1 MIRFEGVSKIYSTD
15 VVLKNINWEIKKG
28 EKVGLV
34 GSNGAGKSTQ
44 FKILIGEEEQ
54 TSGTIIKEG
63 NPKIAHL
70 KQEFD
75 CNLNFSVRQELESSF
90 KDIQIVAIKL
100 LEIENKM
107 KSLDIKKNSD
117 ELEIFVNQLAK
128 YQAKFEALGGYKMQ
142 SDVEKI
148 LPKLGFSIEDADKLV
163 GNFSGGWQM
172 KVALGKIILQKPDLL
187 LLDEPTNHLDLETI
201 FWLEEYLSSLK
212 IAVIIIS
219 HDRYFLD
226 KLCKKIIFVDRGTS
240 ETYNGNY
247 SFFVEQKSLNEE
259 SQNKAYQLQQKEI
272 ELQKRYIDR
281 FRASATR
288 SSQAKSREKQL
299 KKISKIEAPIAKSKS
314 PVFNFPECPRSGK
327 LVLNIKNLS
336 HSFEDKILFL
346 DINLK
351 ISSGEKIAILGP
363 NGCGK
368 STLLKIIMKKISPEI
383 GEINLGKHNI
393 ITSYYEQ
400 NQAEALSLD
409 ERVIDLICNK
419 SPEWSQKKVRT
430 FLGGFGFQNE
440 TVFKYIKQLSGGEKA
455 RLALALM
462 IINPSNFLLLDEPTN
477 HLDLQS
483 KENLE
488 LAIKNY
494 KGSLLIISHDRY
506 FISKVANRIIEIK
519 DSKLFSYDGNYEYF
533 LEKTQSQKNLIT
545 FNKIYNWLS
554 KITHLSL
561 HSLPS
566 LINLKNTKIGFNN
579 LNEKLRFPRKTFSNF

>member
-15 VVLKNINWEIKKG
+15 VVLKNISWEIKKG

-54 TSGTIIKEG
+54 TSGAIIKEG

-107 KSLDIKKNSD
+107 KSLDIKKNSN

-142 SDVEKI
+142 TDVEKI
-148 LPKLGFSIEDADKLV
+148 LPKLGFSLEDADKLV

-226 KLCKKIIFVDRGTS
+226 KLCKKIIFVDRGKS

-272 ELQKRYIDR
+272 ELQKRYIDK

-336 HSFEDKILFL
+336 HSFDDKILFL

-419 SPEWSQKKVRT
+419 SPEWSQKKVRS

-462 IINPSNFLLLDEPTN
+462 IVNPSNFLLLDEPTN

-533 LEKTQSQKNLIT
+533 LEKTQSK
-545 FNKIYNWLS
+545 
-554 KITHLSL
+554 
-561 HSLPS
+561 
-566 LINLKNTKIGFNN
+566 
-579 LNEKLRFPRKTFSNF
+579 KT

>member
-15 VVLKNINWEIKKG
+15 VVLKNISWEIKKG

-226 KLCKKIIFVDRGTS
+226 KLCKKIIFVDRGIS

-368 STLLKIIMKKISPEI
+368 STLLKIIMKKIYPEI
-383 GEINLGKHNI
+383 GEINLGNHNI

-519 DSKLFSYDGNYEYF
+519 DSKLISYDGNYEYF
-533 LEKTQSQKNLIT
+533 LEKTQSQKI
-545 FNKIYNWLS
+545 
-554 KITHLSL
+554 
-561 HSLPS
+561 
-566 LINLKNTKIGFNN
+566 
-579 LNEKLRFPRKTFSNF
+579 

>member
-15 VVLKNINWEIKKG
+15 VVLKNISWEIKKG

-409 ERVIDLICNK
+409 ERVIDLIYDK

-533 LEKTQSQKNLIT
+533 LEKTQSHKRI
-545 FNKIYNWLS
+545 
-554 KITHLSL
+554 
-561 HSLPS
+561 
-566 LINLKNTKIGFNN
+566 
-579 LNEKLRFPRKTFSNF
+579 

>member
-15 VVLKNINWEIKKG
+15 VVLKNISWEIKKG

-212 IAVIIIS
+212 IGVIIIS

-226 KLCKKIIFVDRGTS
+226 KLCKKIIFVDRGIS

-327 LVLNIKNLS
+327 SVLNIKNLS

-400 NQAEALSLD
+400 NQAEALSLE
-409 ERVIDLICNK
+409 ERVIDLVCNR

-488 LAIKNY
+488 IAIKNY

-519 DSKLFSYDGNYEYF
+519 DSKLVSYDGNYEYF
-533 LEKTQSQKNLIT
+533 LEKTQSQKI
-545 FNKIYNWLS
+545 
-554 KITHLSL
+554 
-561 HSLPS
+561 
-566 LINLKNTKIGFNN
+566 
-579 LNEKLRFPRKTFSNF
+579 

>member
-15 VVLKNINWEIKKG
+15 IVLKNISWEIKKG

-44 FKILIGEEEQ
+44 FKILIGEEEK

-100 LEIENKM
+100 LEIENEM
-107 KSLDIKKNSD
+107 KSLDITKNSD

-142 SDVEKI
+142 SDIEKI
-148 LPKLGFSIEDADKLV
+148 LPKLGFSSEDADKLV

-226 KLCKKIIFVDRGTS
+226 KLCKKIIFVDRGIS

-272 ELQKRYIDR
+272 DLQKSYIDR

-299 KKISKIEAPIAKSKS
+299 KKILKIEAPIAKSKS

-409 ERVIDLICNK
+409 KRVIDLIFNK

-430 FLGGFGFQNE
+430 FLGGFGFKNE

-533 LEKTQSQKNLIT
+533 LEKTQSQKI
-545 FNKIYNWLS
+545 
-554 KITHLSL
+554 
-561 HSLPS
+561 
-566 LINLKNTKIGFNN
+566 
-579 LNEKLRFPRKTFSNF
+579 

>member
-15 VVLKNINWEIKKG
+15 VVLKNISWEIKKG

-107 KSLDIKKNSD
+107 KSLDIKKNFD

-400 NQAEALSLD
+400 NQAEALSLE

-533 LEKTQSQKNLIT
+533 LEKTQSQKI
-545 FNKIYNWLS
+545 
-554 KITHLSL
+554 
-561 HSLPS
+561 
-566 LINLKNTKIGFNN
+566 
-579 LNEKLRFPRKTFSNF
+579 

>member
-15 VVLKNINWEIKKG
+15 VVLKNISWEIKKG

-148 LPKLGFSIEDADKLV
+148 LPKLGFSTEDADKLV

-212 IAVIIIS
+212 IAVMIIS

-533 LEKTQSQKNLIT
+533 LEKTQSQKI
-545 FNKIYNWLS
+545 
-554 KITHLSL
+554 
-561 HSLPS
+561 
-566 LINLKNTKIGFNN
+566 
-579 LNEKLRFPRKTFSNF
+579 

>member
-409 ERVIDLICNK
+409 ERVIDLIYDN

-533 LEKTQSQKNLIT
+533 LEKTQSQKI
-545 FNKIYNWLS
+545 
-554 KITHLSL
+554 
-561 HSLPS
+561 
-566 LINLKNTKIGFNN
+566 
-579 LNEKLRFPRKTFSNF
+579 

>member
-15 VVLKNINWEIKKG
+15 VVLKNISWEIKKG

-148 LPKLGFSIEDADKLV
+148 LPKLGFSLEDADKLV

-226 KLCKKIIFVDRGTS
+226 KLCKKIIFVDRGIS

-314 PVFNFPECPRSGK
+314 PAFNFPECPRSGK

-336 HSFEDKILFL
+336 HSFEEKILFL

-368 STLLKIIMKKISPEI
+368 STLLKIIMKKIYPEI
-383 GEINLGKHNI
+383 GEINLGNHNV

-409 ERVIDLICNK
+409 QRVIDLIYNK

-519 DSKLFSYDGNYEYF
+519 DSKLISYGGNYEYF
-533 LEKTQSQKNLIT
+533 LEKTQSQKI
-545 FNKIYNWLS
+545 
-554 KITHLSL
+554 
-561 HSLPS
+561 
-566 LINLKNTKIGFNN
+566 
-579 LNEKLRFPRKTFSNF
+579 

>member
-15 VVLKNINWEIKKG
+15 VVLKNISWEIKKG

-393 ITSYYEQ
+393 VTSYYEQ

-533 LEKTQSQKNLIT
+533 LEKTQSQKI
-545 FNKIYNWLS
+545 
-554 KITHLSL
+554 
-561 HSLPS
+561 
-566 LINLKNTKIGFNN
+566 
-579 LNEKLRFPRKTFSNF
+579 

>member
-1 MIRFEGVSKIYSTD
+1 MIRFENVSKIYSTD

-107 KSLDIKKNSD
+107 KSLDIKKHSD

-187 LLDEPTNHLDLETI
+187 LLDEPTNHLDLDTI
-201 FWLEEYLSSLK
+201 FWLEGYLSSLK

-226 KLCKKIIFVDRGTS
+226 KLCKKIIFVDKGKS
-240 ETYNGNY
+240 EIYNGNY

-299 KKISKIEAPIAKSKS
+299 KKISKIEAPTSKSKS
-314 PVFNFPECPRSGK
+314 PVFNFPECHRSGK

-346 DINLK
+346 DVNLK

-368 STLLKIIMKKISPEI
+368 STLLKMIMKKISPEI

-400 NQAEALSLD
+400 NQAEALSLE
-409 ERVIDLICNK
+409 ERVIDLIYEK

-533 LEKTQSQKNLIT
+533 LEKIKGIKNLIT
-545 FNKIYNWLS
+545 FKKL
-554 KITHLSL
+554 HLA
-561 HSLPS
+561 
-566 LINLKNTKIGFNN
+566 K
-579 LNEKLRFPRKTFSNF
+579 

>member
-15 VVLKNINWEIKKG
+15 VVLKNISWEIKKG

-107 KSLDIKKNSD
+107 KSLDIKNNSD

-299 KKISKIEAPIAKSKS
+299 KKISKIEAPVAKSKS

-327 LVLNIKNLS
+327 LVLNIRNLS

-409 ERVIDLICNK
+409 ERVIDLIFNK

-533 LEKTQSQKNLIT
+533 LEKTQSQKI
-545 FNKIYNWLS
+545 
-554 KITHLSL
+554 
-561 HSLPS
+561 
-566 LINLKNTKIGFNN
+566 
-579 LNEKLRFPRKTFSNF
+579 

>member
-15 VVLKNINWEIKKG
+15 VVLKNISWEIKKG

-187 LLDEPTNHLDLETI
+187 LLDEPTNHLDLDTI

-533 LEKTQSQKNLIT
+533 LEKTQSHK
-545 FNKIYNWLS
+545 KI
-554 KITHLSL
+554 
-561 HSLPS
+561 
-566 LINLKNTKIGFNN
+566 
-579 LNEKLRFPRKTFSNF
+579 

>member
-54 TSGTIIKEG
+54 TSGKIIKEG

-148 LPKLGFSIEDADKLV
+148 LPKLGFSLEDADKLV

-187 LLDEPTNHLDLETI
+187 LLDEPTNHLDLDTI

-226 KLCKKIIFVDRGTS
+226 KLCKKIIFVDKGTS
-240 ETYNGNY
+240 EIYDGNY

-346 DINLK
+346 DVNLK
-351 ISSGEKIAILGP
+351 ISAGEKIAILGP

-400 NQAEALSLD
+400 NQAEALSLE
-409 ERVIDLICNK
+409 ERVIDLIYDN

-533 LEKTQSQKNLIT
+533 LEKTQSQK
-545 FNKIYNWLS
+545 KI
-554 KITHLSL
+554 
-561 HSLPS
+561 
-566 LINLKNTKIGFNN
+566 
-579 LNEKLRFPRKTFSNF
+579 

>member
-15 VVLKNINWEIKKG
+15 VVLKNISWEIKKG

-90 KDIQIVAIKL
+90 KDIQIVANKL

-148 LPKLGFSIEDADKLV
+148 LPKLGFSTEDADKLV

-351 ISSGEKIAILGP
+351 IFAGEKIAILGP

-533 LEKTQSQKNLIT
+533 LEKTQSHK
-545 FNKIYNWLS
+545 KI
-554 KITHLSL
+554 
-561 HSLPS
+561 
-566 LINLKNTKIGFNN
+566 
-579 LNEKLRFPRKTFSNF
+579 

>member
-54 TSGTIIKEG
+54 TSGKIIKEG

-75 CNLNFSVRQELESSF
+75 CNLNSSVRQELESSF
-90 KDIQIVAIKL
+90 KDIQVVAIKL

-107 KSLDIKKNSD
+107 KSLDIKKHSD

-128 YQAKFEALGGYKMQ
+128 YQAKFEALGGYKIQ

-187 LLDEPTNHLDLETI
+187 LLDEPTNHLDLDTI

-226 KLCKKIIFVDRGTS
+226 KLCKKIIFVDGGTS
-240 ETYNGNY
+240 EIYNGNY

-259 SQNKAYQLQQKEI
+259 SKNKAYQLQQKEI
-272 ELQKRYIDR
+272 ELQKKYIDR

-299 KKISKIEAPIAKSKS
+299 KKISKIEAPITKSKS

-346 DINLK
+346 DVNLK
-351 ISSGEKIAILGP
+351 ITSGEKIAILGP

-400 NQAEALSLD
+400 NQAEALSLE
-409 ERVIDLICNK
+409 ERVIDLICDK

-462 IINPSNFLLLDEPTN
+462 VINPSNFLLLDEPTN

-506 FISKVANRIIEIK
+506 FISKVANRIVEVK
-519 DSKLFSYDGNYEYF
+519 ESKLFSYDGNYEYF
-533 LEKTQSQKNLIT
+533 LEKTQSHK
-545 FNKIYNWLS
+545 KI
-554 KITHLSL
+554 
-561 HSLPS
+561 
-566 LINLKNTKIGFNN
+566 
-579 LNEKLRFPRKTFSNF
+579 

>member
-1 MIRFEGVSKIYSTD
+1 VIRFEGVSKIYSTD
-15 VVLKNINWEIKKG
+15 VVLKNISWEIKKG

-212 IAVIIIS
+212 IAVIIVS

-240 ETYNGNY
+240 EIYNGNY
-247 SFFVEQKSLNEE
+247 SFFVEQRSLNEE

-400 NQAEALSLD
+400 NQAEALSLE

-533 LEKTQSQKNLIT
+533 LEKTQSHK
-545 FNKIYNWLS
+545 KI
-554 KITHLSL
+554 
-561 HSLPS
+561 
-566 LINLKNTKIGFNN
+566 
-579 LNEKLRFPRKTFSNF
+579 

>member
-15 VVLKNINWEIKKG
+15 VVLKNISWEIKKG

-90 KDIQIVAIKL
+90 KDIQIVGIKL

-400 NQAEALSLD
+400 NQAEALSLE

-533 LEKTQSQKNLIT
+533 LEKTQSQKI
-545 FNKIYNWLS
+545 
-554 KITHLSL
+554 
-561 HSLPS
+561 
-566 LINLKNTKIGFNN
+566 
-579 LNEKLRFPRKTFSNF
+579 

>member
-1 MIRFEGVSKIYSTD
+1 MIRFESVSKIYSTD
-15 VVLKNINWEIKKG
+15 VVLKNISWEIKKG

-212 IAVIIIS
+212 IAIIIIS

-299 KKISKIEAPIAKSKS
+299 RKISKIEAPVAKSKS

-393 ITSYYEQ
+393 ITCYYEQ
-400 NQAEALSLD
+400 NQAEALSLN

-533 LEKTQSQKNLIT
+533 LEKTQSQKI
-545 FNKIYNWLS
+545 
-554 KITHLSL
+554 
-561 HSLPS
+561 
-566 LINLKNTKIGFNN
+566 
-579 LNEKLRFPRKTFSNF
+579 

>member
-1 MIRFEGVSKIYSTD
+1 VIRFEDVSKIYSTD

-34 GSNGAGKSTQ
+34 GSNGAGESTQ
-44 FKILIGEEEQ
+44 FKILIGEEDQ
-54 TSGTIIKEG
+54 TSGSIIKEG

-70 KQEFD
+70 KQELD
-75 CNLNFSVRQELESSF
+75 CDLNCSVREELESSF
-90 KDIQIVAIKL
+90 KDIQIVSIKL

-107 KSLDIKKNSD
+107 KSLDIKKNSN
-117 ELEIFVNQLAK
+117 EFEKLVNQLAK

-142 SDVEKI
+142 SDVEKL

-172 KVALGKIILQKPDLL
+172 KVALGKIILQKPDVL
-187 LLDEPTNHLDLETI
+187 LLDEPTNHLDLDTI

-212 IAVIIIS
+212 IAIIIIS

-226 KLCKKIIFVDRGTS
+226 KLCKKIIFIDRGIS
-240 ETYNGNY
+240 EIYNGNY

-272 ELQKRYIDR
+272 EMQKKYIDR

-299 KKISKIEAPIAKSKS
+299 KKISRIEAPRSKSKS
-314 PVFNFPECPRSGK
+314 PAFNFPDCPRSGK

-336 HSFEDKILFL
+336 HSYEDKILFL
-346 DINLK
+346 DVNLK

-409 ERVIDLICNK
+409 EKVIDLICNK

-533 LEKTQSQKNLIT
+533 LEKTQSQKI
-545 FNKIYNWLS
+545 
-554 KITHLSL
+554 
-561 HSLPS
+561 
-566 LINLKNTKIGFNN
+566 
-579 LNEKLRFPRKTFSNF
+579 

>member
-15 VVLKNINWEIKKG
+15 VVLKNISWEIKKG

-226 KLCKKIIFVDRGTS
+226 KLCKKIIFVNRGTS

-533 LEKTQSQKNLIT
+533 LEKTQSHK
-545 FNKIYNWLS
+545 KI
-554 KITHLSL
+554 
-561 HSLPS
+561 
-566 LINLKNTKIGFNN
+566 
-579 LNEKLRFPRKTFSNF
+579 

>member
-1 MIRFEGVSKIYSTD
+1 MINF
-15 VVLKNINWEIKKG
+15 KNIYFSIGGVPLFENASG
-28 EKVGLV
+28 FVPTGHKVGVV
-34 GSNGAGKSTQ
+34 GSNGAGKTTLFKLILNEIILDAGVIEVPKNYKIGYVSQEAPSTEVTLLDTVLEADIERSKLLYNAQ
-44 FKILIGEEEQ
+44 IEKDP
-54 TSGTIIKEG
+54 
-63 NPKIAHL
+63 NKIAEIYTRL
-70 KQEFD
+70 SDINAYSAEARASSI
-75 CNLNFSVRQELESSF
+75 LNGLGISKEDLIRPCSS
-90 KDIQIVAIKL
+90 
-100 LEIENKM
+100 
-107 KSLDIKKNSD
+107 
-117 ELEIFVNQLAK
+117 
-128 YQAKFEALGGYKMQ
+128 
-142 SDVEKI
+142 
-148 LPKLGFSIEDADKLV
+148 
-163 GNFSGGWQM
+163 FSGGWRM
-172 KVALGKIILQKPDLL
+172 RVALASVLFSNPELL
-187 LLDEPTNHLDLETI
+187 LLDEPTNHLDLDTI

-212 IAVIIIS
+212 IAIIIIS

-226 KLCKKIIFVDRGTS
+226 KLCKKIIFIDRGIS
-240 ETYNGNY
+240 EIYNGNY
-247 SFFVEQKSLNEE
+247 SFFVEQKFLNEE

-272 ELQKRYIDR
+272 QIQKKYIDR

-299 KKISKIEAPIAKSKS
+299 KKIPKIEAPKAKSKS
-314 PVFNFPECPRSGK
+314 PAFNFPDCPRSGK

-336 HSFEDKILFL
+336 HSYEDRILFL
-346 DINLK
+346 DVNLK
-351 ISSGEKIAILGP
+351 ISSGEKIALLGP
-363 NGCGK
+363 NGSGK

-400 NQAEALSLD
+400 NQAEALSL
-409 ERVIDLICNK
+409 EQRVIDLICYK
-419 SPEWSQKKVRT
+419 SPDWSQKKVRT

-533 LEKTQSQKNLIT
+533 LEKTQSQKI
-545 FNKIYNWLS
+545 
-554 KITHLSL
+554 
-561 HSLPS
+561 
-566 LINLKNTKIGFNN
+566 
-579 LNEKLRFPRKTFSNF
+579 

>member
-1 MIRFEGVSKIYSTD
+1 MIRFEDVSKIYSTD
-15 VVLKNINWEIKKG
+15 VVLKNISWEIKKG

-212 IAVIIIS
+212 IAVVIIS

-226 KLCKKIIFVDRGTS
+226 KLCKKIIFVDRGIS
-240 ETYNGNY
+240 EIYNGNY

-533 LEKTQSQKNLIT
+533 LEKTQSHK
-545 FNKIYNWLS
+545 KV
-554 KITHLSL
+554 
-561 HSLPS
+561 
-566 LINLKNTKIGFNN
+566 
-579 LNEKLRFPRKTFSNF
+579 